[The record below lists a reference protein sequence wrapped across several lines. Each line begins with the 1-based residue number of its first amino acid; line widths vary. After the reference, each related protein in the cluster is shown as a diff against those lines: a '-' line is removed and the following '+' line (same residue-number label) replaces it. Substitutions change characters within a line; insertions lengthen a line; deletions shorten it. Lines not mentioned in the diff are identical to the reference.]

1 MAAKKIPASE
11 LEIGMYVSRLDRPW
25 RETPFLFQ
33 GFYVQNQKELNT
45 LNKLCKDVFIVTG
58 DDIPHGA
65 QKSIDDRAAADTSE
79 LKEILSQQPVRKG
92 EHERPFAEEL
102 DSAKKYHEDI
112 DRLAHEAWE
121 SLQKGEAV
129 NLETMR
135 ESVSVMTESV
145 LRNPDAF
152 VWLSRVKKYDS
163 YTYAHAVNVSVWVT
177 VLGKRLMLPQEKLED
192 LALGGLLLD
201 VGNIR
206 LPKKLLEK
214 RERLSNDEWD
224 TIKTH
229 VIHSIALIQRS
240 KEVSQNMV
248 DMVAAHHER
257 YDGSGYPK
265 GLEGDEIPLL
275 GQIAGIVDAYVS
287 VTFPRT
293 DRNAVPSDF
302 ATNVLFKH
310 RNKYFKADLVDE
322 FIACV
327 GLYPP
332 GSLIELNT
340 GQVAI
345 VVTQNSQW
353 RLRPRIM
360 LILDKKKKPFDTYP
374 IIDLMIETEDEAGNP
389 LSIKNGIRD
398 GEYEIDLSK
407 LPFLI

>member
-1 MAAKKIPASE
+1 MATHKIPAAK

-33 GFYVQNQKELNT
+33 GFYVQDQEELDT
-45 LNKLCKDVFIVTG
+45 LNKLCKDVFILTG
-58 DDIPHGA
+58 EDIPGEV
-65 QKSIDDRAAADTSE
+65 QEPVGDRAAADTSE
-79 LKEILSQQPVRKG
+79 LKEILGQQPTHTG
-92 EHERPFAEEL
+92 EHEKPFVEEL
-102 DSAKKYHEDI
+102 SSAKKHHEDVS
-112 DRLAHEAWE
+112 RLAHEAWE

-129 NLETMR
+129 NLEIMQ
-135 ESVSVMTESV
+135 ESISVMTESV

-152 VWLSRVKKYDS
+152 VWLSKVKKYDS
-163 YTYAHAVNVSVWVT
+163 YTYAHAVNVSVWAT
-177 VLGKRLMLPQEKLED
+177 VLGKRLLLPQEKLEA

-240 KEVSQNMV
+240 KEVSQHV
-248 DMVAAHHER
+248 IDMVASHHER

-287 VTFPRT
+287 VTFPRAGL
-293 DRNAVPSDF
+293 NAVPSDF
-302 ATNVLFKH
+302 ATNVLFKQ

-322 FIACV
+322 LIGCV

-360 LILDKKKKPFDTYP
+360 LILDKNKKPFATYP
-374 IIDLMIETEDEAGNP
+374 IIDLMKETEDEDGNH
-389 LSIKNGIRD
+389 LSIKTGIRD
-398 GEYEIDLSK
+398 GAYAIDLSK
-407 LPFLI
+407 LPF